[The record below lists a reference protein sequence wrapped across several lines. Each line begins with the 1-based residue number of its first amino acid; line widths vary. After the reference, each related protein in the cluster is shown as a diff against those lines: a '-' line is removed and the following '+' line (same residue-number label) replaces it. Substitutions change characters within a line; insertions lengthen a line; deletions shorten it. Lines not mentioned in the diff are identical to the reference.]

1 MLACA
6 HQLIMVPGRN
16 DPQSLNRPPE
26 SYPVPENYG
35 QMIVDGVSHFAG
47 VQKYVHRIGPRYSQM
62 LGNWL
67 QGRMTKK

>member
-1 MLACA
+1 
-6 HQLIMVPGRN
+6 MVMR
-16 DPQSLNRPPE
+16 PE
-26 SYPVPENYG
+26 SLPVPENYG
-35 QMIVDGVSHFAG
+35 QMIVDGVSYFAG